1 MDVPMS
7 ANTTAQHRCAPALWI
22 SYGCT
27 PDRLIS
33 APMSPDSIARRG
45 RRPGDLR
52 VVVRRPTKLPRTLGA
67 PALFAASYGNVGSS
81 IYYALGVTAAFAL
94 GLTPLA
100 LILAGFIFV
109 TTALNYAE
117 GTAAIPHAGGSSSFA
132 RRAFNDPI
140 GFLVGW
146 VQLLNYMATV
156 SISSYFAISYLGV
169 FGRYVPLFEQL
180 KVNETWHVGATVV
193 MIAFLIVINIVGIQ
207 ESSALNL
214 VLALVDLVTQFALV
228 ILGIFFLLRIDV
240 VLNNIH
246 WGIAPT
252 WGNFLASVSIA
263 MVTYTGIE
271 TISNLSEEAKNPGR
285 SVPRAT
291 YAVIVAVLF
300 VAAFLPTIGL
310 SVFPVHEFHG
320 IFVTDLATKYK
331 ADPVAGIVMG
341 FSKVSETLAFWAGIW
356 VGILA
361 FTILLIATN
370 AGLIGISRLSY
381 SLAGAEML
389 PRRFATL
396 HPKFKTPY
404 ISIIVFGVLSAMLVV
419 AGILIHAKV
428 IDLMSAVYSLAA
440 TFACCSAHLSV
451 MRLRFIEPDLYR
463 PYRMPLNIKFGR
475 DSIPVLSLVGAL
487 AIGTVFTQLLFQNI
501 SNSTWIYL
509 GWLALGVLSYVLYRR
524 YKKQPLWEPLE
535 VPPPPDRE
543 IEHLPPEPMPQIA
556 RYRHGRRERI
566 SAHVAAV
573 SRAGPQRHRH
583 TWRVGWELYWKRH
596 GNVRGALIVLVFAA
610 VSGFAVG
617 VDLSPVDPFGPGIGW
632 SPGIVLVALI
642 AAYLL
647 NRGHQ
652 ER

>member
-1 MDVPMS
+1 
-7 ANTTAQHRCAPALWI
+7 
-22 SYGCT
+22 
-27 PDRLIS
+27 
-33 APMSPDSIARRG
+33 MSPDSVARRG

-140 GFLVGW
+140 GFIVGW

-169 FGRYVPLFEQL
+169 FGKYVPLFDKLRTDE
-180 KVNETWHVGATVV
+180 VWHVGATVV
-193 MIAFLIVINIVGIQ
+193 MIAFLIVINIIGIQ

-214 VLALVDLVTQFALV
+214 VLALTDLVTQFALV
-228 ILGIFFLLRIDV
+228 ILGIFFLLNISV
-240 VLNNIH
+240 VISNIH
-246 WGIAPT
+246 WGVAPT
-252 WGNFLASVSIA
+252 WGSFLASISIA

-310 SVFPVHEFHG
+310 SVFPVHPDLHG
-320 IFVTDLATKYK
+320 GYVTDLATQYK
-331 ADPVAGIVMG
+331 ADPVAGIVLG
-341 FSKVSETLAFWAGIW
+341 FNKVSATLAFWAGIW

-389 PRRFATL
+389 PQRFATL

-404 ISIIVFGVLSAMLVV
+404 VSIIVFGVLSAMLVA

-440 TFACCSAHLSV
+440 TFAFCSAHLSV

-501 SNSTWIYL
+501 SNSTWIYI
-509 GWLALGVLSYVLYRR
+509 GWLSLGVVSYVAYRKYR
-524 YKKQPLWEPLE
+524 KQPLWEPLE

-596 GNVRGALIVLVFAA
+596 GNVRGGLIVLVFAA

-617 VDLSPVDPFGPGIGW
+617 VDLSPIDPFGPGIGW

>member
-1 MDVPMS
+1 M
-7 ANTTAQHRCAPALWI
+7 
-22 SYGCT
+22 
-27 PDRLIS
+27 
-33 APMSPDSIARRG
+33 
-45 RRPGDLR
+45 
-52 VVVRRPTKLPRTLGA
+52 VVRRPTKLPRTLGA

-100 LILAGFIFV
+100 LILAGCIFV

-117 GTAAIPHAGGSSSFA
+117 GTSAIPHAGGSSSFA

-169 FGRYVPLFEQL
+169 FGKYVPFFHLLESNDL
-180 KVNETWHVGATVV
+180 WHVGATVAL
-193 MIAFLIVINIVGIQ
+193 IAFLIIINVIGIQ

-214 VLALVDLVTQFALV
+214 ALALMDLLTQVALV
-228 ILGIFFLLRIDV
+228 ILGLILLLDINRVI
-240 VLNNIH
+240 NNIY
-246 WGIAPT
+246 WGVAPT
-252 WGNFLASVSIA
+252 WGSFLASISIA

-310 SVFPVHEFHG
+310 SQFPVHYDIQHG
-320 IFVTDLATKYK
+320 IYITDLATQYK
-331 ADPVAGIVMG
+331 ADPVAGIVGKFMG
-341 FSKVSETLAFWAGIW
+341 PLGVWAVNW

-404 ISIIVFGVLSAMLVV
+404 ISIIVFGLLAALLVLP
-419 AGILIHAKV
+419 GIIVGGKE

-440 TFACCSAHLSV
+440 TVAFCSAHLSV
-451 MRLRFIEPDLYR
+451 MRLRFVEPELYR
-463 PYRMPLNIKFGR
+463 PYR
-475 DSIPVLSLVGAL
+475 
-487 AIGTVFTQLLFQNI
+487 
-501 SNSTWIYL
+501 STWIFL
-509 GWLALGVLSYVLYRR
+509 GWMGLGILSWIVYRR
-524 YKKQPLWEPLE
+524 YMRKPLWEPLE

-543 IEHLPPEPMPQIA
+543 IEHLPPEPMPQTA
-556 RYRHGRRERI
+556 RYKHGRRVP
-566 SAHVAAV
+566 AHAAALPKV
-573 SRAGPQRHRH
+573 HHRRRR
-583 TWRVGWELYWKRH
+583 TWRDGWELYWRQH
-596 GNVRGALIVLVFAA
+596 GNVRGGLIVLVFAA
-610 VSGFAVG
+610 VSGLAVG
-617 VDLSPVDPFGPGIGW
+617 IDLSPYDPTGPSLGW

-647 NRGHQ
+647 NRSHS
-652 ER
+652 EE

>member
-1 MDVPMS
+1 M
-7 ANTTAQHRCAPALWI
+7 
-22 SYGCT
+22 
-27 PDRLIS
+27 
-33 APMSPDSIARRG
+33 
-45 RRPGDLR
+45 
-52 VVVRRPTKLPRTLGA
+52 PRTLGA

-100 LILAGFIFV
+100 LLLAGGIFV

-169 FGRYVPLFEQL
+169 FGKYVPLFQQL
-180 KVNETWHVGATVV
+180 KMNETWHVGATVV
-193 MIAFLIVINIVGIQ
+193 MIAILIVINIVGIQ

-228 ILGIFFLLRIDV
+228 ILGIFILLKIDV
-240 VLNNIH
+240 VFRNIH

-310 SVFPVHEFHG
+310 SVFPVHPDAHG
-320 IFVTDLATKYK
+320 GYITDLATTWK
-331 ADPVAGIVMG
+331 ADPVAGIVTG
-341 FSKVSETLAFWAGIW
+341 FSRVSETLALWAGIW
-356 VGILA
+356 VGFLA

-396 HPKFKTPY
+396 HPRFKTPF
-404 ISIIVFGVLSAMLVV
+404 ISIIVFGVLSALLVV
-419 AGILIHAKV
+419 AGILIHTKV

-440 TFACCSAHLSV
+440 TFAFCSAHLSV
-451 MRLRFIEPDLYR
+451 MRLRFVEPDLYR

-487 AIGTVFTQLLFQNI
+487 AIGIVFTQLMFQNI

-509 GWLALGVLSYVLYRR
+509 GWLALGVLSFAAYRT
-524 YKKQPLWEPLE
+524 YKKEPLWEPLE

-543 IEHLPPEPMPQIA
+543 VEHLPPEPLPQTA
-556 RYRHGRRERI
+556 RFKHGRRLA
-566 SAHVAAV
+566 AHAA
-573 SRAGPQRHRH
+573 AAPAHHTRHRR
-583 TWRVGWELYWKRH
+583 TWRVGWDLYWRRH
-596 GNVRGALIVLVFAA
+596 GNVRGGLIVLVFAA

-617 VDLSPVDPFGPGIGW
+617 VDLSSYDPFGPGLGW
-632 SPGIVLVALI
+632 SPGIVVVALI

-647 NRGHQ
+647 NRSHS
-652 ER
+652 EL